1 MEPIIYIDRKTGKR
15 ETEEV
20 YGGEMLRFV
29 YGKSL
34 IGSLLRTLA
43 SKISFFSWLY
53 GVCQKMPWSRKK
65 ILPFIK
71 NYKIDADEF
80 LDRAESYRSFN
91 AFFIR
96 QLKQECRPL
105 GDEAV
110 VMPADARYYFYQDI
124 AAADGFIV
132 KGKKFSLAALVG
144 DAALAERY
152 AGGSMVMARL
162 CPTDYHRFHFPCDCI
177 PGKARKINGYLYS
190 VNPLAVKQNIEI
202 FTENKRFVTE
212 LKTESLGKVL
222 YIEVGATN
230 VGSVIQTYV
239 PGSTYEKGAEKG
251 YFSFGAS
258 ALILLFEKGRIAID
272 RDLIEGTETGYEMR
286 CLMGQP
292 LAAAD
297 L

>member
-29 YGKSL
+29 YGKSM
-34 IGSLLRTLA
+34 IGSLLRTLSA
-43 SKISFFSWLY
+43 KVPFFSWLY

-71 NYKIDADEF
+71 KFNIDVDDF

-91 AFFIR
+91 AFFTR
-96 QLKQECRPL
+96 QLKQSCRPIS
-105 GDEAV
+105 DAPV

-124 AAADGFIV
+124 AAANGFII
-132 KGKKFSLAALVG
+132 KGKKFSLANLIG
-144 DAALAERY
+144 DSSLAERY

-177 PGKARKINGYLYS
+177 PGKPLRINGYLYS
-190 VNPLAVKQNIEI
+190 VNPFAVKQNIEI

-212 LKTESLGKVL
+212 LKTESLGRVL

-230 VGSVIQTYV
+230 VGSVIQTYL
-239 PGSTYEKGAEKG
+239 PDATYEKGAEKG

-272 RDLIEGTETGYEMR
+272 SDLLEATEAGYEMR